1 MYNNIMDIKKMTKK
15 ELIKN
20 IESAQ
25 RLLDNK
31 TWIRKQSKFW
41 IGVHVVH
48 LGKLNDELTRRENS
62 EK

>member
-1 MYNNIMDIKKMTKK
+1 MYNNSMNIKKMTKK

-31 TWIRKQSKFW
+31 AWVRKQSKFW
-41 IGVHVVH
+41 VGVHVVH

>member
-1 MYNNIMDIKKMTKK
+1 MTKK

>member
-20 IESAQ
+20 IDSAQ

-48 LGKLNDELTRRENS
+48 LGKLNDELTRREKS

>member
-1 MYNNIMDIKKMTKK
+1 MDIKKMTKK

-20 IESAQ
+20 IDSAQ

-48 LGKLNDELTRRENS
+48 LGKLNDELTRREKS